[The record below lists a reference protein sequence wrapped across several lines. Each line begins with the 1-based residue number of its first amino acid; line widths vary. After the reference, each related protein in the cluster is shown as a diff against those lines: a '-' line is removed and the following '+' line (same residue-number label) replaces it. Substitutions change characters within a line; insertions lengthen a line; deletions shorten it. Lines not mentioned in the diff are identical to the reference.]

1 MLKLF
6 TVYELS
12 ENMTIGQEKSLQHFD
27 RYLLKLRNGD
37 LPIAALPRSIHII
50 KIQTTRNTI

>member
-1 MLKLF
+1 MFERTHHSRINAKIPMLKLF

-27 RYLLKLRNGD
+27 RYLLKLRN
-37 LPIAALPRSIHII
+37 
-50 KIQTTRNTI
+50 